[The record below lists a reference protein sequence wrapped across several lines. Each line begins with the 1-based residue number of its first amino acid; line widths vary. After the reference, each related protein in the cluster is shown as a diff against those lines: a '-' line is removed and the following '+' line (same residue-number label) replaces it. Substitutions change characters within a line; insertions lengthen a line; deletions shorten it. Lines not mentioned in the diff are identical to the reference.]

1 MIKEWK
7 MRAKRMRKNVSAG
20 QRIGELFARHNERIR
35 IAVVGAQECGKTMF
49 LVSLINHL
57 LQADFGDFGKVE
69 KWEVSSGAEILS
81 PRPPK
86 GMEPF
91 DYDRYHK
98 IFDALFGYK
107 DGKPSDKGSVPPST
121 LQTYLLQMMVPLGRT
136 EATSGVVKSKKVL
149 LEVLDVPG
157 ERVADFAMFNRS
169 YEDWCRELTR
179 ARQGVAGGTSSFD
192 RYMEKVSRAS
202 NVDEIKDAFF
212 EFVLDRHVHNSTLIY
227 PSSILLTLSGEK
239 TSRQADTSELKRE
252 SIPFFQ
258 GDGFFA
264 PLPEAF
270 FHDKTKKGIVKA
282 FSKAYKQY
290 CIDSGLNEVC
300 GWLETA
306 NKVYYLLD
314 VFSILMSGKEREDDM
329 RSHIRET
336 LKVFGRREGNII
348 SRAYNG
354 FVDFLMRSRA
364 SEIYLVGTQIDRA
377 SKSQRNNIKKL
388 LDNEFGSILKMP
400 ELEGKFC
407 DIKTCAAICFG
418 QSDGD
423 DLEMSYKRSAHD
435 ETIYEA
441 KKVANEV
448 PTKFPEN
455 YSYIEDE
462 NDERQKKY
470 AYPYSQPR
478 FCGRE
483 EKVYDHVHF
492 DQIVETI
499 FTTHSEVK
507 GDGNG

>member
-1 MIKEWK
+1 
-7 MRAKRMRKNVSAG
+7 MRKNVSVG
-20 QRIGELFARHNERIR
+20 QWIGELFGRCNERIR
-35 IAVVGAQECGKTMF
+35 IAVVGAQESGKTMF

-57 LQADFGDFGKVE
+57 LEADFGGFDFGDPE
-69 KWEVSSGAEILS
+69 KWGVSSGAEILS
-81 PRPPK
+81 PHTPK
-86 GMEPF
+86 GMKLF
-91 DYDRYHK
+91 DNARYRE
-98 IFDALFGYK
+98 IFDALFGK
-107 DGKPSDKGSVPPST
+107 RDGKPFDKGSVPPST
-121 LQTYLLQMMVPLGRT
+121 LETYLLQIMVPLGRID
-136 EATSGVVKSKKVL
+136 AKKGVVKSKKVL

-157 ERVADFAMFNRS
+157 ERVADFAMFHRS
-169 YEDWCRELTR
+169 YEGWCRELTR
-179 ARQGVAGGTSSFD
+179 ASRMVAGGTSPFD
-192 RYMEKVSRAS
+192 RYMATVSRAS
-202 NVDEIKDAFF
+202 NVNEIKDAFF
-212 EFVLDRHVHNSTLIY
+212 EFVRDRHVHNSTLIY

-239 TSRQADTSELKRE
+239 TVKQADASDLKRE
-252 SIPFFQ
+252 SIPFFKD
-258 GDGFFA
+258 DGFFA

-270 FHDKTKKGIVKA
+270 FYDKTKKGIVKA

-354 FVDFLMRSRA
+354 VVDILMRSRV

-377 SKSQRNNIKKL
+377 SKSQRDNIKKL
-388 LDNEFGSILKMP
+388 LNNEFGSILTMP

-483 EKVYDHVHF
+483 EKVYDHVSF
-492 DQIVETI
+492 NEIVETI
-499 FTTHSEVK
+499 FTIAGAASK
-507 GDGNG
+507 GGSNG

>member
-1 MIKEWK
+1 
-7 MRAKRMRKNVSAG
+7 MRRKNVSAG
-20 QRIGELFARHNERIR
+20 QWIGELFARHNERIR
-35 IAVVGAQECGKTMF
+35 IAVVGAQECGKTIF
-49 LVSLINHL
+49 LESLVNHL
-57 LQADFGDFGKVE
+57 IKADFGDFGNE
-69 KWEVSSGAEILS
+69 KWGLSSGAEIISETLS

-86 GMEPF
+86 GMELF
-91 DYDRYHK
+91 DSVRYKK
-98 IFDALFGYK
+98 IYDALFGK
-107 DGKPSDKGSVPPST
+107 RDGKPFDKGSVPPST
-121 LQTYLLQMMVPLGRT
+121 LKTYLLQMMVPLART
-136 EATSGVVKSKKVL
+136 KAKSGEVKSKKFL

-157 ERVADFAMFNRS
+157 ERVADFAMFRRS
-169 YEDWCRELTR
+169 YEGWCRELTR
-179 ARQGVAGGTSSFD
+179 ASRMVAGGTSPFD
-192 RYMEKVSRAS
+192 RYMAKVSRAS

-212 EFVLDRHVHNSTLIY
+212 EFVRNRHVCNSTMIY
-227 PSSILLTLSGEK
+227 PSSILLTLSGGK
-239 TSRQADTSELKRE
+239 TAKQADAAELKRE
-252 SIPFFQ
+252 SIPFFK

-290 CIDSGLNEVC
+290 CSDSGLNEVC

-336 LKVFGRREGNII
+336 LKVFGHREGNIV
-348 SRAYNG
+348 SRVCNG
-354 FVDFLMRSRA
+354 IVDILMRSRA

-388 LDNEFGSILKMP
+388 LNNEFGSILTMP
-400 ELEGKFC
+400 ALAGKFC

-423 DLEMSYKRSAHD
+423 DLEMSYKRSSHD

-483 EKVYDHVHF
+483 EKVYDHVSF
-492 DQIVETI
+492 NEIVETI
-499 FTTHSEVK
+499 FTTAGAASK
-507 GDGNG
+507 GGSNG

>member
-1 MIKEWK
+1 
-7 MRAKRMRKNVSAG
+7 MRKNVSAS
-20 QRIGELFARHNERIR
+20 QWIGELFGRYNERIR

-49 LVSLINHL
+49 LVSLVNHL
-57 LQADFGDFGKVE
+57 LKADFGDLGE
-69 KWEVSSGAEILS
+69 WGLSSGAEILS
-81 PRPPK
+81 PCPPK
-86 GMEPF
+86 GMELF
-91 DYDRYHK
+91 DSARYRK
-98 IFDALFGYK
+98 IYDALFGYR
-107 DGKPSDKGSVPPST
+107 DGKPFDKGSVPPST
-121 LQTYLLQMMVPLGRT
+121 LKTYLLQMMVPLGCT
-136 EATSGVVKSKKVL
+136 KGKSGVVKNKKFL

-179 ARQGVAGGTSSFD
+179 ARREVAGGISSFD

-212 EFVLDRHVHNSTLIY
+212 EFVLDRYVHNSTMIY

-239 TSRQADTSELKRE
+239 TSELKRE

-264 PLPEAF
+264 PLPDSF
-270 FHDKTKKGIVKA
+270 FHDKTKKELVKA
-282 FSKAYKQY
+282 FSRAYKQY

-314 VFSILMSGKEREDDM
+314 VFSILMSGKDREDDM
-329 RSHIRET
+329 RRHIRET
-336 LKVFGRREGNII
+336 LKVFGHREEGII

-354 FVDFLMRSRA
+354 VVDLLMRSRA
-364 SEIYLVGTQIDRA
+364 EEIYLVGTQIDRA
-377 SKSQRNNIKKL
+377 SKSQRDNIKKL
-388 LDNEFGSILKMP
+388 LENEFGSILKMP

-423 DLEMSYKRSAHD
+423 SLEMSYKCSAHD
-435 ETIYEA
+435 ETTYEA
-441 KKVANEV
+441 KKITNEV

-462 NDERQKKY
+462 NDPLQKKY

-478 FCGRE
+478 FCGRK
-483 EKVYDHVHF
+483 EKVYDHLGF
-492 DQIVETI
+492 DEIVKTI
-499 FTTHSEVK
+499 FMTHSDVK
-507 GDGNG
+507 EAALKGGGNG